1 MAKRG
6 QRRDT
11 AEPVRPP
18 GLRRVIGLTGGIAS
32 GKSTVSRLLR
42 QRGVAVVDADQVT
55 HRLQEVG
62 RPGWAALRQLCGWPA
77 LRSDGSLDRVRVGRW
92 VFGDTACREAVNRV
106 LHPLVRR
113 AMWDDAL
120 QAQAE
125 GAPWVVLDVPL
136 LVENGLWTQVDEVWV
151 VWSTLEQQVDRL
163 MRRNG
168 LSRADAEARLR
179 SQMPLEDKVRL
190 AHVVLDNSG
199 PVSALTDQVDRQLA
213 RLGLPS

>member
-1 MAKRG
+1 MDKGDQAPEASG
-6 QRRDT
+6 
-11 AEPVRPP
+11 PVRPQE
-18 GLRRVIGLTGGIAS
+18 LRRVIGLTGGIAS

-42 QRGVAVVDADQVT
+42 ERGIAVVDADAVT
-55 HRLQEVG
+55 RRLQEVG
-62 RPGWAALRQLCGWPA
+62 GPGWVALRRLLGWPA
-77 LRSDGSLDRVRVGRW
+77 LRSDGSLDRARVGRW
-92 VFGDTACREAVNRV
+92 VFGDAACREAVNRA

-120 QAQAE
+120 KAQEA

-151 VWSTLEQQVDRL
+151 VWSTPDQQVDRL
-163 MRRNG
+163 MHRNG

-199 PVSALTDQVDRQLA
+199 TVSALTDQVDRQLA
-213 RLGLPS
+213 RLGLLS